1 MRRRGGEEPLSYMN
15 TLRWFELAV
24 VFGLTSIGKIFL
36 GHFEA
41 GRPKWQ
47 RVVKI
52 LAGGA
57 LAVFV
62 SATAGRG

>member
-1 MRRRGGEEPLSYMN
+1 MN